1 MKTHVHAKRICAASF
16 LALALVL
23 PALPALAQV
32 NSNLYGAMKW
42 RMIGPFRGGRVG
54 AVVGIPSQPNVFY
67 MGADN
72 GGIWKTTDA
81 GSTWEAL
88 FNADEDN
95 SIGSLAIAP
104 SDPNVIYAGS
114 GEASQRPD
122 LSTGDGLYKSTDAGK
137 TWQHL
142 GLRDGQQLASIVVD
156 PHNPNRLFVAVL
168 GHPYGPNAQRGVFR
182 SIDGGRTFQK
192 VLYKDENTG
201 AAEVAIDPSNPK
213 VVYAVLW
220 ASRVSPWLWQIHH
233 GVAGS
238 GVFKS
243 TDGGTSWHQIGRGL
257 PTVAQGLGRIRL
269 AVAPSRS
276 QRIYA
281 SVDGT
286 STSRGMYLSEDAGQ
300 SFHRVS
306 NDPRNAGGFVT
317 VAPDN
322 SDEIYVSLTAW
333 YRSTDAGKTFTAVR
347 GAPGGNDY
355 HHTWINPDNPDIIA
369 VGVDQGATISVN
381 GGKTWSSWYNQPTA
395 QSYHVITDN
404 QFPYRVYS
412 SQQDSG
418 SIGITSRGNDGQI
431 TYRDWHPVGGE
442 EYGYIAPDPLHPDII
457 YSSRVV
463 RYDWKTGESQVVGPQ
478 VNLFKGKYRFNRTAP
493 LLFSPVD
500 PHVLYLGSNVL
511 LKTADGGHSWQTIS
525 ADLSRPNPGI
535 PANLKP
541 FAAHENPL
549 DHRGVIYSIGPSFK
563 SADTIW
569 AGTDD
574 GLIWITRDGGKHWND
589 VTPRSMTSWSKVTQ
603 IVASHFDDQTA
614 YASVSRF
621 RLDDLK
627 PYIYRTHDGGKT
639 WKLIVDGLPENAS
652 ANVVREDPEQKGLL
666 IAGTERAVWFSADD
680 GDHWQSLQF
689 NLPQTSMRDLVIH
702 DDDVVLGT
710 HGRALWILDDITP
723 LRQLAAAASAD
734 HAFLYKPAVAWQ
746 IPRNTYSDTQ
756 LEPEFSAGQNP
767 PSGAIIDYVLKL
779 AATGPVTLDILDA
792 NGKLVRHYA
801 STDKPAPVNPDR
813 LNFPTYWLHP
823 PQVLSAQSGMH
834 RFVWNLHY
842 PSPPALEPYVPMG
855 VIFHDTP
862 LGLTG
867 PPVLPGQY
875 TVKLTVDG
883 QSWTQPL
890 TVRMDP
896 RVDKPMAGLSQQL
909 TLGMQLSQDINR
921 TYIALQQA
929 KTKGEKRPDLLK
941 LNYELIT
948 QYNSLYG
955 GAYGGGVDNP
965 STMATPTTQQVAAV
979 ADLKR
984 QVDAMLGD

>member
-1 MKTHVHAKRICAASF
+1 M
-16 LALALVL
+16 ALALVL